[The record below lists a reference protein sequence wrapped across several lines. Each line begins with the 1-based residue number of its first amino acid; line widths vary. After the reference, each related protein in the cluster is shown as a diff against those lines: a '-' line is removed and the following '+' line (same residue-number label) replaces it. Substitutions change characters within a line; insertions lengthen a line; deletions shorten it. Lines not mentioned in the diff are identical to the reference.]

1 MYLSLASARK
11 RDRGHLSQQTHVCPS
26 ILLDARNAATA
37 LGVGRSLFYQLC
49 ARRIGPLS
57 VKLGERSLW
66 ARAELEAWA
75 AAGCPTRGEWL
86 RQKPSP

>member
-1 MYLSLASARK
+1 VTFPA
-11 RDRGHLSQQTHVCPS
+11 CPP

-49 ARRIGPLS
+49 ASGRIGPLP

-66 ARAELEAWA
+66 ARAELEDWA
-75 AAGCPTRGEWL
+75 AAGCPTREEWL